1 MKSKSISIR
10 FDDETYKIA
19 EKLAKLSNLS
29 ISEMIKEM
37 IKSKKSITE
46 PRISRSIRKISGII
60 KTDIDYKELRDM
72 IVDEKTQR
80 YESPN

>member
-1 MKSKSISIR
+1 MKNKSISIR

-29 ISEMIKEM
+29 IPEMIKEM

-46 PRISRSIRKISGII
+46 PRISKSVKKIRGII
-60 KTDIDYKELRDM
+60 KTDMDYEELRDM
-72 IVDEKTQR
+72 IIDEKIER
-80 YESPN
+80 YESLN